1 MTSRELHWRTG
12 DRDVSCRIEESG
24 GQGSFY
30 ISGTSL
36 PFRVLGPAFIE
47 IDGKRHRYY
56 VTRSRDDVIVWL
68 DGHTFR
74 LRRAVGTHSDTASD
88 SRAKSAEVRALM
100 PGKLMRLA
108 VAVGD
113 VVQEK
118 QPVATMESMKMESAL
133 LAPKSG
139 RVVEIGFKPGDALD
153 MGEILMR
160 IEDTDSA

>member
-1 MTSRELHWRTG
+1 MFLA
-12 DRDVSCRIEESG
+12 DRGIGRS
-24 GQGSFY
+24 GSFY
-30 ISGTSL
+30 IRTSL

-100 PGKLMRLA
+100 PANLCAWQSR
-108 VAVGD
+108 
-113 VVQEK
+113 
-118 QPVATMESMKMESAL
+118 SAMWCRKNSRSL
-133 LAPKSG
+133 
-139 RVVEIGFKPGDALD
+139 R
-153 MGEILMR
+153 
-160 IEDTDSA
+160 